1 MSSVNN
7 SGSSLNR
14 ARSLVQILLER
25 NHRTAS
31 LTGTLNMQA
40 EYVSPRRHHC
50 VPVPFGKYLF
60 EVPQPPC
67 TVQRVPLSAFSGSL
81 LLFSLFLSLTRKPF
95 ICTSVSHEPP
105 EPPYFELP
113 RVYRLMRLSSVAC
126 LSLSFFFPFL
136 FVVSAW
142 TSRLDLRF
150 AGRLFGGRCKHSSEP
165 VRCIPYYPVHQ
176 CAVVKGF
183 DSSSSFS
190 S

>member
-1 MSSVNN
+1 MY
-7 SGSSLNR
+7 LR
-14 ARSLVQILLER
+14 ADTTVYQYLSESIFLRYLSRLVLCNVYLC
-25 NHRTAS
+25 
-31 LTGTLNMQA
+31 L
-40 EYVSPRRHHC
+40 
-50 VPVPFGKYLF
+50 PFL
-60 EVPQPPC
+60 V
-67 TVQRVPLSAFSGSL
+67 

-105 EPPYFELP
+105 EPPYLELP